1 MIKDQRPLLAVSSD
15 IVWCPRFSTSQRI
28 TDKLRTGLSSV
39 CHFINENK
47 IITFDDPSAAQILV
61 LKATQHLPIP
71 SFFFHLWLNLLR
83 MIVDES
89 VPVGSGFTLAE
100 FFNMFVGSGVVTEKK
115 FSSSSVVWCLSCRS
129 THGRGAVGSRSLPH
143 SQLTRQLQVLEDWS
157 SGDFYCFRTLTGT
170 EWQHAA
176 DHGQLWTEKGQD
188 RDVPHESLS
197 SSSLN
202 STHSPVV
209 DRLHL
214 NTLNVFCLALQGLEL
229 LELYLFIF
237 FSFNFTLILIFS
249 LIEIKISFRFFR
261 SHKILTK
268 KM

>member
-1 MIKDQRPLLAVSSD
+1 MPEVQHKSKNHWQTKNRSQQCLSLYQWEQNNHFWWSICCSDSGSKGNATSANSVIFLPPVIKLA
-15 IVWCPRFSTSQRI
+15 
-28 TDKLRTGLSSV
+28 
-39 CHFINENK
+39 E
-47 IITFDDPSAAQILV
+47 DD
-61 LKATQHLPIP
+61 
-71 SFFFHLWLNLLR
+71 
-83 MIVDES
+83 VDES

-115 FSSSSVVWCLSCRS
+115 FSLSSVVWCLSCRS

-157 SGDFYCFRTLTGT
+157 SCDFYCFRTLTGT